1 MRGHHGREI
10 AYELRC
16 AIVTC
21 RILYGATY
29 EEIERKTG
37 VRHDT
42 ARKIATR
49 AIKRAGCEDINE
61 VLACVGDLD
70 RSGRVPRVADGTKLS
85 RDIQNAI
92 LNNPKLKPH
101 EAVIDKEN
109 ITIPRIP
116 EGKRPARSIIENVQH
131 QHSHEVDD

>member
-1 MRGHHGREI
+1 MRGHHGCEI

-16 AIVTC
+16 AIVAC
-21 RILYGATY
+21 RILYGLLYGANY
-29 EEIERKTG
+29 EETERKTG

-70 RSGRVPRVADGTKLS
+70 RSGRVPRVADGTELS
-85 RDIQNAI
+85 RDIQNACHVGYMYVCI
-92 LNNPKLKPH
+92 R
-101 EAVIDKEN
+101 V
-109 ITIPRIP
+109 
-116 EGKRPARSIIENVQH
+116 
-131 QHSHEVDD
+131 